1 MFKLLKKIAIKI
13 DYLFCTLFP
22 VLPKS
27 SDNFAFKNDEERKTY
42 YSTYSSFE
50 NEPIEKFS
58 IMKLI
63 IVLAKALS
71 IYIILL
77 FIFIL
82 YYILFLN

>member
-1 MFKLLKKIAIKI
+1 MFKLLKKIAIRI
-13 DYLFCTLFP
+13 DYLFSTLFP
-22 VLPKS
+22 VLPKF
-27 SDNFAFKNDEERKTY
+27 SDNFAFKNEEERKTY

-58 IMKLI
+58 VMKLI
-63 IVLAKALS
+63 IILVKTLS

-77 FIFIL
+77 IIFIL